1 MEVFVAIDY
10 FILLHKQFKHRNSFY
25 FMIKG
30 LLFDAVGTLIKMQ
43 PKISE
48 TIYESLQKYN
58 VTEEEFSRAYIKA
71 REFYYNIYEKNF
83 SFGNFREF
91 WSAFIQIVVKDLG
104 IERNIGEKI
113 YDKIIEKTKFVR
125 YPESLEVLDTLS
137 KNYVLGVIS
146 NWDIEIG
153 IYDVFEDLEMKKY
166 LSVILASKDI
176 KILKPSPRIFLE
188 ALRRINLAP
197 YQCFYIGDDPY
208 EDFYGAKNVGL
219 IPILIDRK
227 EKYKEL
233 DCPRIK
239 NLKGIYPYLEK
250 NKFL

>member
-1 MEVFVAIDY
+1 
-10 FILLHKQFKHRNSFY
+10 
-25 FMIKG
+25 MIKG
-30 LLFDAVGTLIKMQ
+30 VLFDAVGTLIKMQ

-48 TIYESLQKYN
+48 TIYGSLQKYN
-58 VTEEEFSRAYIKA
+58 VAEEEFSRAYIKA

-91 WSAFIQIVVKDLG
+91 WSAFIQVVVKDLG
-104 IERNIGEKI
+104 IEKNIGEKI

-146 NWDIEIG
+146 NWDIEID
-153 IYDVFEDLEMKKY
+153 IYDVFEDLELKKY

-188 ALRRINLAP
+188 ALRRINLAA
-197 YQCFYIGDDPY
+197 YQCFYVGDDPY
-208 EDFYGAKNVGL
+208 EDFYGVKNVGL

-233 DCPRIK
+233 DCLKIK

-250 NKFL
+250 DKLL

>member
-1 MEVFVAIDY
+1 
-10 FILLHKQFKHRNSFY
+10 
-25 FMIKG
+25 MIKG
-30 LLFDAVGTLIKMQ
+30 VLFDAVGTLIKMR

-48 TIYESLQKYN
+48 TIYGSLQKYN

-91 WSAFIQIVVKDLG
+91 WSAFIQVVVKDLG
-104 IERNIGEKI
+104 IEKNIGEKI

-146 NWDIEIG
+146 NWDIEID
-153 IYDVFEDLEMKKY
+153 IYDVFEDLELKKY

-188 ALRRINLAP
+188 ALRRINLAA
-197 YQCFYIGDDPY
+197 YQCFYVGDDPY
-208 EDFYGAKNVGL
+208 EDFYGVKNVGL

-233 DCPRIK
+233 DCLKIK

-250 NKFL
+250 DKLL